1 MDCMKPANAPLDLI
15 IVGAGFAGMFMLQRA
30 RNLGMR
36 ARVLEAGA
44 GVGGT
49 WYWNRYPG
57 ARCDIESTE
66 YSYQFDEELQ
76 QQWQWSERYA
86 AQPEILRYANH
97 VADRFELWSD
107 IEFNARVSAA
117 RWEDIDSTW
126 SVTTQN
132 GLQLSAQFLVL
143 ATGCLSSAN
152 MPTIP
157 GLDAFQGEVFHTG
170 QWPHQPVSFAG
181 KRVGVVGTG
190 SSGVQSIPVI
200 AQEAEHLTVFQR
212 TATYSVPA
220 HNGPVDQAQVAAV
233 KANYKEFRAKNSQ
246 MHAAFGSATPRNE
259 QSALEVTEQQRQAL
273 FEQRWQQGGLTFAG
287 AFNDLLI
294 RQDANDHAAAFVRNK
309 IKERVKD
316 PKTAQLLSPTQ
327 VLGCKRICVDSAYYE
342 TYNRDNVS
350 LVDISKTPIR
360 GMTANGIQIGEHEY
374 ALDCLVF
381 ATGFDAMTGSLLKIN
396 PIGRSAVALKD
407 AWHAGPRT
415 YLGLGVHGFP
425 NMFTVSGPGSPSV
438 LTNML
443 VSIEQHVNWIADCL
457 RYMREKGFSRIEAQ
471 EQDQERWVDHVNNIA
486 NKTLYPSCNSWY
498 LGANVPGKNRVFMP
512 LSGFPD
518 YVKRCDQVVANG
530 YQGFQF
536 AT

>member
-1 MDCMKPANAPLDLI
+1 MKPENSPLDLI
-15 IVGAGFAGMFMLQRA
+15 IVGAGFAGMFMLHRA
-30 RNLGMR
+30 KNLGMR
-36 ARVLEAGA
+36 VRVLEAGG

-66 YSYQFDEELQ
+66 YSYQFDEQLQ
-76 QQWQWSERYA
+76 QEWEWSERYA

-97 VADRFELWSD
+97 VADRFNLRPELQFD
-107 IEFNARVSAA
+107 ARVSAA
-117 RWEDIDSTW
+117 QWNDAEARW
-126 SVTTQN
+126 SVTTQK
-132 GLQLSAQFLVL
+132 GERFSARFLVL

-152 MPTIP
+152 LPNMP
-157 GLDAFQGEVFHTG
+157 GLEDFKGEVHHTG
-170 QWPHQPVSFAG
+170 QWPHEPVTFAG

-200 AQEAEHLTVFQR
+200 AKEAAHLHVFQR

-220 HNGPVDQAQVAAV
+220 HNGPIDRAQVQAI
-233 KANYKEFRAKNSQ
+233 KANYQQFRAANSQ

-259 QSALEVTEQQRQAL
+259 QSALEVSEQARLNQ

-294 RQDANDHAAAFVRNK
+294 RQEANDHAAAFVRNK
-309 IKERVKD
+309 IKEKVQN
-316 PKTAQLLSPTQ
+316 PQTAQALLPTQ
-327 VLGCKRICVDSAYYE
+327 VLGCKRICIDTGYYE
-342 TYNRDNVS
+342 TYNRENVS
-350 LVDISKTPIR
+350 LVDISKTPI
-360 GMTANGIQIGEHEY
+360 TAVTPDGVQIGEHHY

-396 PIGRSAVALKD
+396 PVGREGITLQQ

-457 RYMREKGFSRIEAQ
+457 AHMRSNAIVTIEALA
-471 EQDQERWVDHVNNIA
+471 EDQERWVDHVNNIA

-518 YVKRCDQVVANG
+518 YVKRCEQVVATG
-530 YQGFQF
+530 YQGFRF